1 MNHWGTLGYGKQPF
15 IFASDIRNEGHIH
28 VPVSPGA
35 ISRGFSRWA
44 DNRLRKTANC
54 SAWTS
59 HSLGSD
65 DPFTTSHYTF
75 QYRQGPSINLPCVVN
90 CPICKSFS
98 QELFSYLNI
107 FLPSGS
113 SRTPRGVKM
122 LCVLYSTVAPTI
134 PLPILLWAPK
144 GWPLRPA
151 WQNPWFSGFWVATV
165 SMRDSRKGE
174 HFILLP

>member
-15 IFASDIRNEGHIH
+15 ISASDIRNKGHIH
-28 VPVSPGA
+28 VPMSPGA

-75 QYRQGPSINLPCVVN
+75 QYRQGPSINLPCVVD

-98 QELFSYLNI
+98 QELFSYLTFFSPAVLRGPHVEWKCSVFYI
-107 FLPSGS
+107 QQLLLRSLSPFCSGPQ
-113 SRTPRGVKM
+113 RAD
-122 LCVLYSTVAPTI
+122 L
-134 PLPILLWAPK
+134 
-144 GWPLRPA
+144 
-151 WQNPWFSGFWVATV
+151 
-165 SMRDSRKGE
+165 
-174 HFILLP
+174 

>member
-98 QELFSYLNI
+98 QELFSYLTFFSPAVLRGPHVEWKCSVFYI
-107 FLPSGS
+107 QQLLLRSLSPFCSGPQ
-113 SRTPRGVKM
+113 RAD
-122 LCVLYSTVAPTI
+122 L
-134 PLPILLWAPK
+134 
-144 GWPLRPA
+144 
-151 WQNPWFSGFWVATV
+151 
-165 SMRDSRKGE
+165 
-174 HFILLP
+174 

>member
-35 ISRGFSRWA
+35 IRRGFSRWA

-98 QELFSYLNI
+98 QELFSYLTFFSPAVLRGPHVEWKCSVFYI
-107 FLPSGS
+107 QQLLLRSLSPFCSGPQ
-113 SRTPRGVKM
+113 RAD
-122 LCVLYSTVAPTI
+122 L
-134 PLPILLWAPK
+134 
-144 GWPLRPA
+144 
-151 WQNPWFSGFWVATV
+151 
-165 SMRDSRKGE
+165 
-174 HFILLP
+174 

>member
-59 HSLGSD
+59 HSLGID

-98 QELFSYLNI
+98 QELFSYLTFFSPAVLRGPHVEWKCSVFYI
-107 FLPSGS
+107 QQLLLRSLSPFCSGPQ
-113 SRTPRGVKM
+113 RAD
-122 LCVLYSTVAPTI
+122 L
-134 PLPILLWAPK
+134 
-144 GWPLRPA
+144 
-151 WQNPWFSGFWVATV
+151 
-165 SMRDSRKGE
+165 
-174 HFILLP
+174 